1 VDVVVDFSS
10 IVLWYT
16 LRVMNILQS
25 VFKLAGH
32 VDCLAATLAA
42 TLLGSIVG
50 GEGSEA
56 RLGIA
61 ILSNLLL
68 FSFAVIYQ
76 KIETAP
82 GAAYEPDETQQNP
95 IASGEISSKFARTL
109 SAIVVLL
116 LLPLAALLGT
126 LNLVLGLMGVL
137 LAVALSHH
145 DLKLGNSTL
154 MRIGKQ
160 QPLFSVIFG
169 LSGYLAS
176 AETLKSDALLLTIY
190 LLAIG
195 FLFAAWTAEKTTRSI
210 SKPLLIILIIFAS
223 GAAYLLFIVYEVIAP
238 QVLLL
243 IALFSAA
250 LSLVKYRY
258 NPQHQSLPQIL
269 FDSLAIS
276 TTLSLIMTHLIQIF
290 NK

>member
-1 VDVVVDFSS
+1 
-10 IVLWYT
+10 
-16 LRVMNILQS
+16 MNILQS

-176 AETLKSDALLLTIY
+176 AETLKSDALLLTIF

-276 TTLSLIMTHLIQIF
+276 TALSLIMTHLIQLF
-290 NK
+290 TK